1 MWTIELVVMACM
13 IALNGVFAAYE
24 IALAS
29 IGLAR
34 LDTLVQERRRGAA
47 AAMRMKQGIEGSLAV
62 VQLGITLVGA
72 IAAATGGAGA
82 EESIEPAMLEFGF
95 SAAMARFLAVAVIVL
110 PLTVVTIIFGELV
123 PKVFALGNRE
133 WVCLRLSP
141 LMEWFSWC
149 VWPAVWRWRR
159 ASR

>member
-72 IAAATGGAGA
+72 IAAATGGAA
-82 EESIEPAMLEFGF
+82 PKSQSNRRCWSSAFRRPWPGF
-95 SAAMARFLAVAVIVL
+95 WR
-110 PLTVVTIIFGELV
+110 
-123 PKVFALGNRE
+123 
-133 WVCLRLSP
+133 SP
-141 LMEWFSWC
+141 SSCCRSPW
-149 VWPAVWRWRR
+149 
-159 ASR
+159 